1 MRDASPASSP
11 FRRRGILSKPEHQ
24 QIARPLRRARRGR
37 QGAGSAP
44 TKWPLLHAEE
54 KSPFRL
60 RRSLLCPVARSCAC
74 AELLHSL
81 GELLGPGLKRVI
93 DISPIVPL
101 FSELPDDQKRK
112 VPAMIG
118 PLIWTLKP
126 NLPSLPVILKLR

>member
-1 MRDASPASSP
+1 VQLTPAPILAITEVDAVALGSLG
-11 FRRRGILSKPEHQ
+11 FIRRGAIEKPRS
-24 QIARPLRRARRGR
+24 ARLMIRAMPTEWQFYRFPRPKR
-37 QGAGSAP
+37 PRAIGS
-44 TKWPLLHAEE
+44 
-54 KSPFRL
+54 
-60 RRSLLCPVARSCAC
+60 VARSCAC

-126 NLPSLPVILKLR
+126 NLPSLPVILKLRLR